1 MAKKTFKFSITLDE
15 KEFIQVEDHVYTT
28 RESLKREE
36 TKLECI
42 GARCISILKEFEGR
56 LTMKVVK
63 EWLLLTYALDQ
74 SCSYHSI
81 WDDHKILEELIA
93 GNEHPVSWYV
103 ENCHRV
109 KSFSNLSLKINLTKR
124 YLI

>member
-1 MAKKTFKFSITLDE
+1 MTKKTFEFSITLDE
-15 KEFIQVEDHVYTT
+15 AEFIEVEDHIFTT

-36 TKLECI
+36 PMMEI
-42 GARCISILKEFEGR
+42 MGARCLSILKEFEGR

-74 SCSYHSI
+74 SCSYHSL

-93 GNEHPVSWYV
+93 GNEHSVSWYV

-109 KSFSNLSLKINLTKR
+109 KATVN
-124 YLI
+124 

>member
-1 MAKKTFKFSITLDE
+1 MTKKTFKFSITLDE

-36 TKLECI
+36 PKIEFM
-42 GARCISILKEFEGR
+42 GARCLAILKEFEGR

-74 SCSYHSI
+74 SCSYHSN

-93 GNEHPVSWYV
+93 GNEHTVSWYV

-109 KSFSNLSLKINLTKR
+109 KTMA
-124 YLI
+124 Y

>member
-15 KEFIQVEDHVYTT
+15 KEFIEVEDHIFTT
-28 RESLKREE
+28 RDPLKREAHMIE
-36 TKLECI
+36 II
-42 GARCISILKEFEGR
+42 GPRCMSVLKEFEGR

-74 SCSYHSI
+74 SCSYHSL

-109 KSFSNLSLKINLTKR
+109 HAVSN
-124 YLI
+124 

>member
-1 MAKKTFKFSITLDE
+1 MTKKTFKFSLTLDE

-36 TKLECI
+36 LKIECI
-42 GARCISILKEFEGR
+42 GAKCLSVLKEFEGR

-74 SCSYHSI
+74 SCSYHSV
-81 WDDHKILEELIA
+81 WNDHKILEELIA

-103 ENCHRV
+103 ENCH
-109 KSFSNLSLKINLTKR
+109 KIHSLSN
-124 YLI
+124 

>member
-1 MAKKTFKFSITLDE
+1 MTKKTFKFSITLDE

-36 TKLECI
+36 PKMEFM
-42 GARCISILKEFEGR
+42 GARCLAILKEFEGR

-63 EWLLLTYALDQ
+63 EWLLLAYALDQ
-74 SCSYHSI
+74 SCSYHSN

-93 GNEHPVSWYV
+93 GNEHSVSWYV
-103 ENCHRV
+103 ENCHRI
-109 KSFSNLSLKINLTKR
+109 KTLAN
-124 YLI
+124 